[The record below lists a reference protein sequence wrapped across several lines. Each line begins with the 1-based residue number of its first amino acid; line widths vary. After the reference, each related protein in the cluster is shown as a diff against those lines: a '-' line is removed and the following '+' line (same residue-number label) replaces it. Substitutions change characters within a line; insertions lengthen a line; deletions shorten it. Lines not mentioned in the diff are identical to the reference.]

1 MTGVGDITT
10 NQSNDNI
17 YYKFRTNSYAWW
29 VGIGISG
36 GDDRF
41 VIYNASGSLHTLCI
55 EKNGNIG
62 LGTSTNTVYYK
73 LHVSG
78 DIYATGGITALS
90 DARHKDIIRDT
101 MLSVEQ
107 IAQMPSV
114 VYRWND
120 GREDDGLHV
129 GSIAQNW
136 QSVLPEVVLTAN
148 DEEHTL
154 SMQYG
159 VAALV
164 SSITIARKVVNH
176 EQRIKE
182 LEKEC
187 ERLRTELEQVKAA

>member
-1 MTGVGDITT
+1 MCNRLFMQPDTGNLYLCDANGG
-10 NQSNDNI
+10 
-17 YYKFRTNSYAWW
+17 RTPSI
-29 VGIGISG
+29 VFQ
-36 GDDRF
+36 R
-41 VIYNASGSLHTLCI
+41 GSLSDNTYDDFQIYDTEGDLHFDIHRSSWSTVFYI
-55 EKNGNIG
+55 NGN
-62 LGTSTNTVYYK
+62 
-73 LHVSG
+73 
-78 DIYATGGITALS
+78 GIVCNAGVTALS
-90 DARHKDIIRDT
+90 DARHKNIIRDT